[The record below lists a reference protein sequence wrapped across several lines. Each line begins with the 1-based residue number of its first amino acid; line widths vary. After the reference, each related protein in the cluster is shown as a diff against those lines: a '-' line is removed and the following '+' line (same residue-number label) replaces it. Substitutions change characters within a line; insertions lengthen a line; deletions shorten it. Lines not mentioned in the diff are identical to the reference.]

1 MEEQIKQETAEK
13 IISDKLAGCIE
24 QLNKEPMTL
33 GEWLEFSCYLH
44 NLGNT
49 IVQLITK
56 QASKDSVQ

>member
-1 MEEQIKQETAEK
+1 MEEQIKQEAAEK

-44 NLGNT
+44 NLGNM
-49 IVQLITK
+49 IVQQVIK